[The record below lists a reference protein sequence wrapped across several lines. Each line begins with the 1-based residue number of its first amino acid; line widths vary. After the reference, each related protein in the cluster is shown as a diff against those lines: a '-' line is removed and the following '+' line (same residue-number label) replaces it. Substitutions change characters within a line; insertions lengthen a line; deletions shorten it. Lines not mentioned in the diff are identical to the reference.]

1 MRFQEIC
8 AGNDLTRAM
17 AAEVVKKS
25 PLLAEYVEF
34 FKKPGSSVTYR
45 TDGGASLAGA
55 TRALGSKYTPTEMK
69 PSYGTAMR
77 KMLGD
82 TARLDVAYERM
93 GYDIPSEMRAQ
104 LIRHMGYFG
113 RRFNYALIKG
123 DPDTTATEFAGLEK
137 LVSDDRV
144 VSMGDNGAQVT
155 LGNSD
160 TAKKAQ
166 QAFLEKVNE
175 TVDLCEGTNKV
186 IITSAAVQS
195 RLTSIANECITVER
209 NEFGV
214 PVKLFNMVPIINIG
228 DAVILD
234 DDNKPVYKPILDKD
248 EKVGTSTDC
257 TSLYVVSFEEEDGLS
272 FATCDGGFTVYDMQK
287 VDNFYECMYEL
298 IADSALVRASAL
310 SKLEGIRL

>member
-1 MRFQEIC
+1 MKFQEIC
-8 AGNDLTRAM
+8 AGNDLTGAM

-25 PLLAEYVEF
+25 PLLAGYVEF

-45 TDGGASLAGA
+45 TDGGASLVGA
-55 TRALGSKYTPTEMK
+55 TRALGSKYTPKEMK

-93 GYDIPSEMRAQ
+93 GYDIPSEMRSQ

-113 RRFNYALIKG
+113 RRFNYALVKG

-137 LVSDDRV
+137 LVEDDRI
-144 VSMGDNGAQVT
+144 VSMGTNGAPVT

-160 TAKKAQ
+160 TAVKSQ

-175 TVDLCEGTNKV
+175 AISLCEGTNKV
-186 IITSAAVQS
+186 IIANAATQA
-195 RLTSIANECITVER
+195 RLTSIADKCVTFTR

-214 PVKLFNMVPIINIG
+214 PITMFNLVPIINIG
-228 DAVILD
+228 DYVELD
-234 DDNKPVYKPILDKD
+234 NDNKPTYTPILGMD
-248 EKVGTSTDC
+248 ETVGTSSDC